1 MKTIWKFPFEVG
13 DIIELEMPSEAIIL
27 HVDVQ
32 KQITNHVHGSSSGGS
47 FGSSMIEEIPCIWA
61 LVNPEAPKEI
71 RKFRLFG
78 TGHPFPDEPLSHVG
92 TFKMAHDK
100 LVFHL
105 FE

>member
-32 KQITNHVHGSSSGGS
+32 IQTTNQEYGASHGTS
-47 FGSSMIEEIPCIWA
+47 FGSSVKQEVPCIWA
-61 LVNPEAPKEI
+61 LVDSEAPKET

-78 TGHPFPDEPLSHVG
+78 TGHPLSDEPLTHCGS
-92 TFKMAHDK
+92 FKMAHDK